1 MGKIKYGDI
10 VVSMI
15 GQLTYDDYC
24 WIDAGFVS
32 EARTNEN
39 GEESSQVIWFNET
52 TSGYG
57 NYPAKN
63 FRLATDKEAKEYREI
78 GAYTINTEEYK
89 YSLNDRV
96 GTAYGMG
103 QIIALKEGF
112 YSKHCNYLVSLDH
125 APSYA
130 HNGGGDSILIG
141 QYGEKN
147 NCVWLSEGNISY
159 NNGLPPTTPVTGT
172 YSSSIGY
179 SGSPSTGSVNVMSGT
194 GSYVGSTMAGLNGD
208 CTTAGLPP
216 FQTTIYEVH
225 KEAHKE
231 AMARIEVQLAQI
243 EALQSTLSSKEDVKH
258 QDAIILKS
266 KINKRKLITV

>member
-15 GQLTYDDYC
+15 GQSTYGDKC
-24 WIDAGFVS
+24 WINAGFVS
-32 EARTNEN
+32 QARTNEN
-39 GEESSQVIWFNET
+39 DEEKLQFIWFNET

-78 GAYTINTEEYK
+78 GAYTINTEKYK
-89 YSLNDRV
+89 YFLNARV

-125 APSYA
+125 APPYA

-159 NNGLPPTTPVTGT
+159 NDGLPPTTPVTGT
-172 YSSSIGY
+172 YSSLIGC
-179 SGSPSTGSVNVMSGT
+179 SGSSSTGSVNVMSGT
-194 GSYVGSTMAGLNGD
+194 GSYVGAITSGLNPD
-208 CTTAGLPP
+208 CTTAGSPFESAFLSVHQSP
-216 FQTTIYEVH
+216 FQKTIYE
-225 KEAHKE
+225 AHKST
-231 AMARIEVQLAQI
+231 IEN
-243 EALQSTLSSKEDVKH
+243 LQSILSSKEDVKH